1 MKNDIVVI
9 YVALLFFY
17 LASGYRVTAYVNSRI
32 GVESGDWMKYDVISD
47 ELDFTGW
54 HKIDIH
60 SVDGTFFR
68 FNKTTYS
75 DTFGYQYETGKY
87 NMSEM
92 SSHSVA
98 YPDDTIEFIVIPAD
112 LKTGD
117 TFYYYNWGS
126 TTIAGENAEIFA
138 GAVRQVIYATYYPPS
153 GMSAEALKIE
163 YKWDKTTG
171 IVLEFLA
178 YFPDGK
184 ISSGKLSDTNIWQP
198 KEDHNYGLVYPT
210 NFVVIFIVA
219 IMILFIVRRRTQ
231 LPNKKRKENT
241 RSRAIH
247 ASKNS

>member
-9 YVALLFFY
+9 AAVLLFFY
-17 LASGYRVTAYVNSRI
+17 FASGYTVTAYVNAKI
-32 GVESGDWMKYDVISD
+32 GVESGDWMKYNVISD
-47 ELDFTGW
+47 ELNFTGW
-54 HKIDIH
+54 YKVDIY

-68 FNKTTYS
+68 FNTTTYS
-75 DTFGYQYETGKY
+75 DTFGFHYETGKY
-87 NMSEM
+87 NMSDM
-92 SSHSVA
+92 GSHSVA

-138 GAVRQVIYATYYPPS
+138 GAARQAIYATYNPPS
-153 GMSAEALKIE
+153 GMIAEASKIE

-184 ISSGKLSDTNIWQP
+184 TSSGKLSDTNIWQP
-198 KEDHNYGLVYPT
+198 KQDGNFGLVYAAT
-210 NFVVIFIVA
+210 FVVILIVA
-219 IMILFIVRRRTQ
+219 VSIFFVVRRR
-231 LPNKKRKENT
+231 KRATK
-241 RSRAIH
+241 SFCPPFLL
-247 ASKNS
+247 